1 MQKREFT
8 DLGDLRLL
16 YRGNKILGDLFSK
29 SVHSIRQVTKDESVA
44 KGFYLFLQND
54 RVSEEGIVS
63 NLASNCKMACKGK
76 YVVCLQDTTEINLS
90 SHSKR
95 IKKDSYIATTSRQL
109 KPVDKLLPA
118 GKLKLNSFA
127 EIYPVSQNNSGMAF
141 CLLLVLAN
149 HLVRPLTILTY
160 SIFGFPQL
168 NFVSLCVKDMYKFTI
183 INGFDSVHNGY
194 TVLF

>member
-29 SVHSIRQVTKDESVA
+29 NVHSIRQVTKDESAA

-95 IKKDSYIATTSRQL
+95 IKKDSYIGTTN
-109 KPVDKLLPA
+109 A
-118 GKLKLNSFA
+118 NS
-127 EIYPVSQNNSGMAF
+127 
-141 CLLLVLAN
+141 
-149 HLVRPLTILTY
+149 
-160 SIFGFPQL
+160 
-168 NFVSLCVKDMYKFTI
+168 DM
-183 INGFDSVHNGY
+183 G
-194 TVLF
+194 